1 MVNRDQVVQ
10 QSVQNSIEA
19 GIFVVEEID
28 ALTDVL
34 YNLEWYELLAVLLLS
49 FQCREEAE
57 GNINYY
63 HIGEISKN

>member
-19 GIFVVEEID
+19 GIFAVEEID

-49 FQCREEAE
+49 FQCRE
-57 GNINYY
+57 
-63 HIGEISKN
+63 